1 MRRAVDNRDSPGDN
15 VTDLFRCGNS
25 AESDMR
31 KLKVGLI
38 GIGSI
43 ARDHL
48 AGLSRVESAEIF
60 ALSSRNRE
68 ALTSAAEKYGAK
80 ATYRDYR
87 QLLANDDV
95 EAVWVCTPNR
105 LHYPMALEVLD
116 AGKHLFL
123 EKPMAE
129 TLGECVDIANR
140 AGERQLSVSLCY
152 LSRYMPTWRAVRK
165 AVDEGA
171 VGAPL
176 MFVGR
181 RMWFRDAFPQWWA
194 DEKRL
199 AIPHFGS
206 HSIDLGVWFLGGRGE
221 EVFAAAA
228 SMKKQFPGESE
239 YILAVRMSTGA
250 MMSLEF
256 SMTSRRT
263 QFDHILV
270 GEQGTLALEGNKVL
284 LNGQVYFETDDE
296 HLYGEA
302 FRGEAEEFVSAVLE
316 GRPSLTSAGESLKS
330 MEIVEAALRSAD
342 TGRSVSVASLSA
354 PADQT

>member
-1 MRRAVDNRDSPGDN
+1 
-15 VTDLFRCGNS
+15 
-25 AESDMR
+25 MR
-31 KLKVGLI
+31 KLRVGLI

-48 AGLSRVESAEIF
+48 AGLSRVDGAEIF

-87 QLLANDDV
+87 QLIANDEV

-105 LHYPMALEVLD
+105 LHYPMAMEVLE
-116 AGKHLFL
+116 AGRHLFL
-123 EKPMAE
+123 EKPMAD
-129 TLGECVDIANR
+129 TLGECVEIADR
-140 AGERQLSVSLCY
+140 ANERQLSVSLCY
-152 LSRYMPTWRAVRK
+152 LSRYMPTWRAVRR

-171 VGAPL
+171 VGEPL

-181 RMWFRDAFPQWWA
+181 RMWWRDEFPRWWA

-206 HSIDLGVWFLGGRGE
+206 HSIDLGVWLLGGRGE
-221 EVFAAAA
+221 EVFAVAA

-239 YILAVRMSTGA
+239 YILAARMTTGA
-250 MMSLEF
+250 MMNLEF
-256 SMTSRRT
+256 SMTSRRS

-270 GEQGTLALEGNKVL
+270 GEQGTLALDGNKVL

-296 HLYGEA
+296 RLYGEA

-316 GRPSLTSAGESLKS
+316 GRPSLTSAGEALKS

-342 TGRSVSVASLSA
+342 SGRSVSVASIG
-354 PADQT
+354 PRAD